1 MGLRISLGIFQVLG
15 FAAFFALVLK
25 RVDDEEDTV
34 ALLPG
39 HLLGPGN
46 LPQWL
51 EAGSG

>member
-25 RVDDEEDTV
+25 RVDDEEDSV

-46 LPQWL
+46 VPQ
-51 EAGSG
+51 